1 MKKKIILLICI
12 LLVLAFL
19 GGAAYYGYTQ
29 HQAKL
34 AEEARQ
40 AEIAAFYATP
50 DVKLVVTEEDISQL
64 ELYTNLKNVDLS
76 GSTCYD
82 AIVSFM
88 NAHPGVNVTY
98 TVELGGTTVAHDVTE
113 LELAA
118 GSFDYATLAENLQYL
133 PQVTGISL
141 PVTDLSREQIDSLRA
156 AYPGIA
162 VDYTVTLLGQ
172 ELTEDVTTLDVSTME
187 AGQIG
192 EIAAVLP
199 MLPNVHT
206 LDLLGET
213 GTNNMSTTD
222 VKALMD
228 ACMGMKVV
236 YEFDFY
242 GLRLSTATET
252 VELNKVNIGNEG
264 EETIRQ
270 ALDIMPHCTYMKLDD
285 CGIDSAVMASIRAD
299 YPDTK
304 VVWRIFF
311 GKFNC
316 LTDAEMLRL
325 TNGLK
330 DQHVG
335 ELIYCNDVKYLDVGH
350 NEPLTD
356 ISFIA
361 YMPKLEIC
369 ILSGSSVSDLTAFTN
384 HQNIE
389 FLEMCFCSNV
399 KDLSPLVNCPNLK
412 FLNISYTAV
421 RDLELVY
428 DMPLERFNCMQNK
441 IPDDQQAKFL
451 EGHPNCLTRFSGTQ
465 CYGYGWR
472 YDDDGITFS
481 EYYANMRVIFMYDDA
496 GYVSGKEYTR

>member
-1 MKKKIILLICI
+1 MKKKIILPICI
-12 LLVLAFL
+12 VLVLAL
-19 GGAAYYGYTQ
+19 AAGGWYAYTQ
-29 HQAKL
+29 YQAKL
-34 AEEARQ
+34 AEEARL
-40 AEIAAFYATP
+40 AEIAAFYANP
-50 DVKLVVTEEDISQL
+50 DVKLVVTESDINQL
-64 ELYTNLKNVDLS
+64 DLYTNLKTVDLS

-82 AIVSFM
+82 AIAQFVQ
-88 NAHPGVNVTY
+88 ARPDVKVTY
-98 TVELGGTTVAHDVTE
+98 TVDLGGTVVANDVTT
-113 LELAA
+113 LDLAA
-118 GSFDYATLAENLQYL
+118 GTFDYDVLTGHLPYL
-133 PQVTGISL
+133 PQVSAISL
-141 PVTDLSREQIDSLRA
+141 PVTDLSREQIDALRL
-156 AYPGIA
+156 AYPNIA
-162 VDYTVTLLGQ
+162 VDYTVALLGQ
-172 ELTEDVTTLDVSTME
+172 ELTEDVQILELETLE
-187 AGQIG
+187 AAQIP
-192 EIAAVLP
+192 EVAAVLP

-206 LDLLGET
+206 LDLTDDAG
-213 GTNNMSTTD
+213 NSPMSTTD

-228 ACMGMKVV
+228 ACVGLKVV

-252 VELNKVNIGNEG
+252 VELNRVDIGNEG
-264 EETIRQ
+264 EAVIRQ

-285 CGIDSAVMASIRAD
+285 CGIDSTVMASIRED

-330 DQHVG
+330 DSHVG

-369 ILSGSSVSDLTAFTN
+369 ILSGSSVSDLSAFTN

-389 FLEMCFCSNV
+389 FLEMCFCSYV
-399 KDLSPLVNCPNLK
+399 KDLSPLTNCPNLK

-421 RDLELVY
+421 RDLALVY

-441 IPDDQQAKFL
+441 IPEDQQIKFQN
-451 EGHPNCLTRFSGTQ
+451 GHPNCLTRFSGTQ

-481 EYYANMRVIFMYDDA
+481 EYYANMRVIFMYDNA
-496 GYVSGKEYTR
+496 GYVSGKEYQR

>member
-1 MKKKIILLICI
+1 MKKKIILTVCI
-12 LLVLAFL
+12 LLVVAVLAA
-19 GGAAYYGYTQ
+19 GGWYAYTQ

-34 AEEARQ
+34 AEEARL

-50 DVKLVVTEEDISQL
+50 DVKLVVTEADINQL
-64 ELYTNLKNVDLS
+64 DLYTNLKNVDLS

-82 AIVSFM
+82 AIIRFAD
-88 NAHPGVNVTY
+88 AHPGVNVTY
-98 TVELGGTTVAHDVTE
+98 TVELGGTTVTHDVTA
-113 LELAA
+113 LDLAA
-118 GSFDYATLAENLQYL
+118 GTFDYDTLVENLQYL

-141 PVTDLSREQIDSLRA
+141 PVTDLSREQIEALRA
-156 AYPGIA
+156 AYPGIT
-162 VDYTVTLLGQ
+162 VDYTVALLGQ
-172 ELTEDVTTLDVSTME
+172 ELTEDVTVLDVSSME

-192 EIAAVLP
+192 EISAALT

-206 LDLLGET
+206 LDLLGTT
-213 GTNNMSTTD
+213 GTNNMSITD

-228 ACMGMKVV
+228 ACVGMKVV

-242 GLRLSTATET
+242 GLRLSTATES
-252 VELNKVNIGNEG
+252 VELNRVDIGNEG

-285 CGIDSAVMASIRAD
+285 CGIDSEVMASIRD
-299 YPDTK
+299 SYPDTK
-304 VVWRIFF
+304 VVWRVFF

-335 ELIYCNDVKYLDVGH
+335 ELIYCTDVKYLDVGH

-356 ISFIA
+356 ISFIR

-369 ILSGSSVSDLTAFTN
+369 ILSGSLVSDLTPFEN

-389 FLEMCFCSNV
+389 FLEMCFCSLV

-412 FLNISYTAV
+412 FLNISYTNV
-421 RDLELVY
+421 RDLEYVY

-441 IPDDQQAKFL
+441 IPESQQTKFL
-451 EGHPNCLTRFSGTQ
+451 NGHPNCLTRFSGTQ

-496 GYVSGKEYTR
+496 GYVSGKEYQR

>member
-1 MKKKIILLICI
+1 MKKKIILPICI
-12 LLVLAFL
+12 LLVLVLAA
-19 GGAAYYGYTQ
+19 GGWYLYTQ

-34 AEEARQ
+34 AEEARL

-64 ELYTNLKNVDLS
+64 DLYTNLQNLDLS

-82 AIVSFM
+82 AIMRFVQ
-88 NAHPGVNVTY
+88 ARPDVKVTY
-98 TVELGGTTVAHDVTE
+98 TVDLGGTTVQNDVTI
-113 LELAA
+113 LDLAA
-118 GSFDYATLAENLQYL
+118 GTFDYDVLTTHLPYL

-141 PVTDLSREQIDSLRA
+141 PVTDLSREQIEALRT
-156 AYPGIA
+156 AYPGIT
-162 VDYTVTLLGQ
+162 VDYTVSLLGQ
-172 ELTEDVTTLDVSTME
+172 ELTEDVEILDVSHME
-187 AGQIG
+187 AAQIP
-192 EIAAVLP
+192 EVAAALT

-206 LDLLGET
+206 LDLLGDT
-213 GTNNMSTTD
+213 GTNNMSITD

-228 ACMGMKVV
+228 ACIGMKVV

-242 GLRLSTATET
+242 GLRLSTATES
-252 VELNKVNIGNEG
+252 VELNRVNIGNEG

-285 CGIDSAVMASIRAD
+285 CGIDSEVMASIRED

-356 ISFIA
+356 ISFIK

-369 ILSGSSVSDLTAFTN
+369 ILSGSLVEDLSVFEN

-389 FLEMCFCSNV
+389 FLEMCFCGAV
-399 KDLSPLVNCPNLK
+399 KDLSPLKNCPNLK
-412 FLNISYTAV
+412 FLNISYTKV
-421 RDLELVY
+421 RDLKDVY
-428 DMPLERFNCMQNK
+428 DIPLERFNCMQNK
-441 IPDDQQAKFL
+441 IPEDQQIKFNEL
-451 EGHPNCLTRFSGTQ
+451 HPNCLTRFSGTQ

-496 GYVSGKEYTR
+496 GYVSGKEYQR